1 MSGSAGQPGIA
12 YQPGCLQEV
21 LDFLKQMRY
30 RYPTQRMVR
39 VWPDRMEVFDV
50 NHDSFAITGL
60 GYTLAD
66 VVPVLDA
73 LNAVYKRDTV
83 HEPTPQAYK
92 EFKTGKR
99 YTWAAD
105 RVM

>member
-1 MSGSAGQPGIA
+1 MSGSEERPRVQYEAGKLPG
-12 YQPGCLQEV
+12 V

-30 RYPTQRMVR
+30 RFPTQRMVR

-50 NHDSFAITGL
+50 NSDSFSIEGL
-60 GYTLAD
+60 GYASPD
-66 VVPVLDA
+66 VVPVLNA
-73 LNAVYKRDTV
+73 VNAVYKPEAI
-83 HEPTPQAYK
+83 HEPTTQVFK